1 MGCKPFHGSACNT
14 CPLSYIRVHANLFS
28 PLMAC
33 DIIIQFL
40 RVGLSRKVFG
50 ELVSFVTG
58 KECAYE
64 LPIYACADHPDH
76 LVLFRKYVSRKALG
90 KGQAILEGVGLDS
103 NTIVACFNSHPMN
116 EEAAVQAGLV
126 KWCGGQ
132 SHKPSSWDV
141 LIYAMEYALIPQQDI
156 WGLMEELGMFGMLF
170 YNNEYY
176 ICGIQAVCT
185 CMQVCVQWAI

>member
-1 MGCKPFHGSACNT
+1 M
-14 CPLSYIRVHANLFS
+14 S
-28 PLMAC
+28 PN
-33 DIIIQFL
+33 
-40 RVGLSRKVFG
+40 VFG

-58 KECAYE
+58 KECTYE
-64 LPIYACADHPDH
+64 VPIYACADHPDH

-90 KGQAILEGVGLDS
+90 KGRAILEGVGLDS
-103 NTIVACFNSHPMN
+103 NTIDACFNSHPMD

-132 SHKPSSWDV
+132 SHKASSWDV

-170 YNNEYY
+170 YINEYY

-185 CMQVCVQWAI
+185 CMQVCVQWTN